1 MFSRFFVRRPVFA
14 WVIAILIMLAGVLA
28 IRTLPVGQYPD
39 VAPPAVKISATYTGA
54 SAETLEN
61 SVTQVIEQQLTGLD
75 HLLYFSSTSSSDGS
89 VSITVTFEQGTDPD
103 TAQVQVQNKVQQAES
118 RLPSE
123 VQQSGVTVEKSQSS
137 FLLILAVYDKTNR
150 ATSSDISDWL
160 VSNMQD
166 PLARVEGVG
175 SLQVF
180 GAEYAMRVW
189 MDPTKLASY
198 SLMPSDVQSAIEAQN
213 VQVSAG
219 KIGAL
224 PSSNAQQLTATV
236 RAQSRLQT
244 PDQFKAII
252 VKSQADGSVVRL
264 SDVARVEMGSEDY
277 TATANLNGHPAA
289 GIAVMMAPGANA
301 LDTAT
306 LVKSKIA
313 EFQRQMPQG
322 YDIAYPKDS
331 TEFIKISVEDVIQT
345 LFEAIILVVCVMYLF
360 LQNFRAT
367 LIPAVAVPVVL
378 LGTFG
383 VLALFGYSINT
394 LTLFA
399 MVLAIGL
406 LVDDAIVVV
415 ENVERIMS
423 EEGLSPREATRK
435 SMGQIQGALV
445 GIAMVLS
452 AVFVPM
458 AFFGGTTGAIYRQFS
473 ITIVAAMVLSVLVA
487 MILPPALCATL
498 LKPVKPGESHERKGF
513 FGWFNRTFN
522 RSASRYETFVGKILH
537 RSLRWMLIYVVLLGG
552 MVFLFLHLPTSFLPL
567 EDRGMFT
574 TSVQLPSGST
584 QQQTLKVVQKA
595 EDYFLNNEKQNV
607 ESVFA
612 TVGSGPGGNGQNV
625 ARMFVRLKDW
635 DQRDPQTG
643 TSFAI
648 IERATKA
655 FNQINEARVIA
666 SSPPAISGLGSS
678 AGFDMELED
687 HAGKGHDA
695 LMAARDTLLELA
707 GKNPLLT
714 RVRHNGLDDSPQLQ
728 VDIDQRKAQALG
740 VSIDDIND
748 TLQTAWGSSYVNDFM
763 DRGRVKK
770 VYVQA
775 AAKYR
780 MLPDDINLWY
790 VRNSSGTM
798 VPFSAFATSRWETGS
813 PRLERYNGY
822 SAVEIVGEAAPG
834 ISTGTAMDMM
844 EKLAAQLPTGFGLE
858 WTAMSYQERLS
869 GAQAPALY
877 AISLLVVFL
886 CLAALYESWS
896 VPFSVMLVVP
906 LGVIGALLAT
916 WMRGLENDVYF
927 QVGLLT
933 VIGLSAKNA
942 ILIVE
947 FANELN
953 EKGQD
958 LLSATLS
965 ACRQRL
971 RPILMTSL
979 AFIFGV
985 LPMATSTGAGS
996 GSQHAVGTGV
1006 MGGMISATVLAIFF
1020 VPLFFVLVRRRFPLK
1035 ERPQ

>member
-1 MFSRFFVRRPVFA
+1 
-14 WVIAILIMLAGVLA
+14 
-28 IRTLPVGQYPD
+28 
-39 VAPPAVKISATYTGA
+39 
-54 SAETLEN
+54 
-61 SVTQVIEQQLTGLD
+61 
-75 HLLYFSSTSSSDGS
+75 
-89 VSITVTFEQGTDPD
+89 
-103 TAQVQVQNKVQQAES
+103 
-118 RLPSE
+118 
-123 VQQSGVTVEKSQSS
+123 
-137 FLLILAVYDKTNR
+137 
-150 ATSSDISDWL
+150 
-160 VSNMQD
+160 
-166 PLARVEGVG
+166 
-175 SLQVF
+175 
-180 GAEYAMRVW
+180 
-189 MDPTKLASY
+189 
-198 SLMPSDVQSAIEAQN
+198 
-213 VQVSAG
+213 
-219 KIGAL
+219 
-224 PSSNAQQLTATV
+224 
-236 RAQSRLQT
+236 
-244 PDQFKAII
+244 
-252 VKSQADGSVVRL
+252 
-264 SDVARVEMGSEDY
+264 
-277 TATANLNGHPAA
+277 
-289 GIAVMMAPGANA
+289 
-301 LDTAT
+301 
-306 LVKSKIA
+306 
-313 EFQRQMPQG
+313 
-322 YDIAYPKDS
+322 
-331 TEFIKISVEDVIQT
+331 
-345 LFEAIILVVCVMYLF
+345 
-360 LQNFRAT
+360 
-367 LIPAVAVPVVL
+367 
-378 LGTFG
+378 
-383 VLALFGYSINT
+383 
-394 LTLFA
+394 
-399 MVLAIGL
+399 
-406 LVDDAIVVV
+406 
-415 ENVERIMS
+415 IMS

-487 MILPPALCATL
+487 MILTPALCATL
-498 LKPVKPGESHERKGF
+498 LKPVKPGESHERTGF

-537 RSLRWMLIYVVLLGG
+537 RSLRWMLIYVLLLGG